1 MARFTT
7 DFRVLAI
14 REQDPERL
22 MRRINERVCAQSCRG
37 MFVTLLYMVL
47 KKNSGEAVYVNA
59 GHLPPI
65 IWNSSE
71 GKYATLRGSGGPPIG
86 IVPDQHYA
94 SAKMSLNPGDCILLS
109 TDGLIEA
116 KDDRGERFGWERIE
130 NCLRAGGLGRR
141 VR

>member
-1 MARFTT
+1 
-7 DFRVLAI
+7 
-14 REQDPERL
+14 
-22 MRRINERVCAQSCRG
+22 

-86 IVPDQHYA
+86 IVPDQHYG
-94 SAKMSLNPGDCILLS
+94 SARMSLSPGDCILLS

-116 KDDRGERFGWERIE
+116 KDDRGSGSD
-130 NCLRAGGLGRR
+130 GRESKTA
-141 VR
+141 